1 MNLAFVRSFKPEK
14 HAVTE
19 AEGKS
24 TDAFG
29 VLEHESDENQ
39 LDISVTLSAG

>member
-1 MNLAFVRSFKPEK
+1 VNLAFVRSLKPEK

-24 TDAFG
+24 TDTFA
-29 VLEHESDENQ
+29 VLEHDSDEIQ
-39 LDISVTLSAG
+39 LDLLL